1 MLERTFAALLAL
13 TLAAWTPLAASAE
26 EKLPVQEIE
35 RIVREYLL
43 REPEVI
49 YQAIQELQQRQRAE
63 EAKRQQAVIA
73 SSGEAIFR
81 HAADPAAGERDAGV
95 TLVEFFDYRCG
106 YCRSMAG
113 GLRQLMDRD
122 RDLRFVFKELPVLGP
137 DSVVAAK
144 AALAANRLDPRRY
157 RDFHFAL
164 MQSKDLSREAVL
176 ALAAQQG
183 YDPGVLG
190 REMDAGW
197 VTAHIDETRAL
208 ADKLGISGTPSFV
221 VGDTLIPGAV
231 EVSEL
236 ANRITQQRQK
246 TE

>member
-1 MLERTFAALLAL
+1 
-13 TLAAWTPLAASAE
+13 
-26 EKLPVQEIE
+26 
-35 RIVREYLL
+35 
-43 REPEVI
+43 
-49 YQAIQELQQRQRAE
+49 
-63 EAKRQQAVIA
+63 
-73 SSGEAIFR
+73 
-81 HAADPAAGERDAGV
+81 
-95 TLVEFFDYRCG
+95 
-106 YCRSMAG
+106 
-113 GLRQLMDRD
+113 
-122 RDLRFVFKELPVLGP
+122 
-137 DSVVAAK
+137 
-144 AALAANRLDPRRY
+144 
-157 RDFHFAL
+157 